1 MGYFSIALVAVDSEF
16 SIPRDA
22 FDCLDSIGI
31 FAVGTA
37 RWEKTIRRT
46 NKNNEGRMVQVVSI
60 LEAAASPGS
69 VQSAAWWCVVSDLS
83 AFFGL
88 VMGWID
94 RFFGLVMGSIDR

>member
-1 MGYFSIALVAVDSEF
+1 
-16 SIPRDA
+16 
-22 FDCLDSIGI
+22 
-31 FAVGTA
+31 
-37 RWEKTIRRT
+37 
-46 NKNNEGRMVQVVSI
+46 MVQVVSI